1 MFTHATDPCNSS
13 NSMAKFVD
21 RKTAAAALGVSRQRL
36 ETLIKQGRITET
48 PKGIELEKAKRDYE
62 ATIDPAKK
70 AAWEARR
77 KAAQGG
83 RPKGSQTP
91 RAAGPRLAVDNT
103 AGDGETPDLFGGN
116 FNAAR
121 ARREYW
127 TAQKAELEYKQ
138 RAGEL
143 IPRDE
148 VRAKEFAVA
157 RKLRDRILAWP
168 ARLANWVP
176 PEAMKI
182 ITDECD
188 TLVRELQ
195 EDAARIAEERGV

>member
-1 MFTHATDPCNSS
+1 
-13 NSMAKFVD
+13 MAKYVD
-21 RKTAAAALGVSRQRL
+21 RKTTAAALGVSRQRL
-36 ETLIKQGRITET
+36 EKLIHQGRVVET
-48 PKGIELEKAKRDYE
+48 AKGIDLEKAKRDY
-62 ATIDPAKK
+62 AASIDPAKK

-77 KAAQGG
+77 KPKPG
-83 RPKGSQTP
+83 RPRTTP
-91 RAAGPRLAVDNT
+91 PPTAGPRLAVDNT
-103 AGDGETPDLFGGN
+103 SDPDDTSDLFGGN
-116 FNAAR
+116 FNESRARKEHWAAR
-121 ARREYW
+121 R
-127 TAQKAELEYKQ
+127 AELEYKQ

-157 RKLRDRILAWP
+157 RKLRDRILGFP

-188 TLVRELQ
+188 TLIRELQ
-195 EDAARIAEERGV
+195 EDAARIAEDMGV